1 MQDHEIDEATEARP
15 DTGQDPFHRTT
26 ALIPVGSIAGRALV
40 TVIAIM
46 TYLAA
51 LTAGV
56 ALAIGD
62 TSRAWTNDVSREMT
76 IQIRPATGRDLDAE
90 AQKAADLARAARGI
104 AEVRVVSKDESERL
118 LQPWL
123 GSGLDLG
130 ELPIPRLVVLRLAPD
145 TTPDLDALR
154 RGLRDKVPGASL
166 DDHGSWSLRLGAM
179 ARALVFAALVVFGL
193 VLTAMALAVA
203 FATTGAMAGTREIIS
218 VLHFVGAE
226 DRFIAAEFRR
236 HFLRLGLR
244 GALIGA
250 VAAIATFYAAGVASA
265 WWVATPGGE
274 QIEALFGHFGL
285 GATGY
290 VAIAAIAVAVA
301 GLTGLMSRA
310 IVLRQLRDLVEAA
323 AGRM

>member
-179 ARALVFAALVVFGL
+179 A
-193 VLTAMALAVA
+193 